1 MDTKEKLHFL
11 RAFTRSD
18 YMRKEKMLSD
28 KTADRIYDM
37 IKEKGAFAPGDKLP
51 NEIELSKILGVSRT
65 TLREAVK
72 ILVTAGILEIKRG
85 KGTFVSENA
94 ENVDKTN
101 LDTIDAF
108 KISAMD
114 IFEIRLIIEPEAAF
128 LAAQRATDE
137 ELKDILK
144 KGMAVEKKLI
154 KNQDR
159 TEEEYMF
166 HKSIA
171 DAAHNQFMSE
181 LLPIIFNAIDTGV
194 KISKEIKEI
203 TTNTLY
209 DHRTIMSFMENRD
222 AEGAK
227 TAMKL
232 HIMHAMNSMRK

>member
-1 MDTKEKLHFL
+1 
-11 RAFTRSD
+11 
-18 YMRKEKMLSD
+18 MRKEKMLSD

-37 IKEKGAFAPGDKLP
+37 IKEKGTFSPGDKLP

-101 LDTIDAF
+101 LDSIDAF

-128 LAAQRATDE
+128 LAAKRATDE

-159 TEEEYMF
+159 TKEEYMF

-194 KISKEIKEI
+194 KISKEIEEI

-232 HIMHAMNSMRK
+232 HIMHAINSMRK

>member
-1 MDTKEKLHFL
+1 
-11 RAFTRSD
+11 
-18 YMRKEKMLSD
+18 MRKEKMLSD

-101 LDTIDAF
+101 LDSIDAF

-128 LAAQRATDE
+128 LAAKRATDE

-159 TEEEYMF
+159 TKEEYMF

-194 KISKEIKEI
+194 KISKEIEEI

-232 HIMHAMNSMRK
+232 HIMHAINSMRK

>member
-1 MDTKEKLHFL
+1 
-11 RAFTRSD
+11 
-18 YMRKEKMLSD
+18 MRKEKMLSD

>member
-1 MDTKEKLHFL
+1 
-11 RAFTRSD
+11 
-18 YMRKEKMLSD
+18 MRKEKMLSD

-37 IKEKGAFAPGDKLP
+37 IKEKDAFAPGDKLP

-101 LDTIDAF
+101 LDSIDAF

-114 IFEIRLIIEPEAAF
+114 IFEIRIIIEPEAAF
-128 LAAQRATDE
+128 LAAKRATDE
-137 ELKDILK
+137 ELNDILK

-159 TEEEYMF
+159 TKEEYMF

-194 KISKEIKEI
+194 KISKEIEEI

-232 HIMHAMNSMRK
+232 HIMHAINSMRK

>member
-1 MDTKEKLHFL
+1 
-11 RAFTRSD
+11 
-18 YMRKEKMLSD
+18 MRKEKMLSD

-37 IKEKGAFAPGDKLP
+37 IKEKDAFAPGDKLP

-101 LDTIDAF
+101 LDSIDAF

-128 LAAQRATDE
+128 LAAKRATDE

-159 TEEEYMF
+159 TKEEYMF

-194 KISKEIKEI
+194 KISKEIEEI

-232 HIMHAMNSMRK
+232 HIMHAINSMRK

>member
-1 MDTKEKLHFL
+1 
-11 RAFTRSD
+11 
-18 YMRKEKMLSD
+18 MRKEKMLSD

-37 IKEKGAFAPGDKLP
+37 IKEKDAFAPGDKLP

-128 LAAQRATDE
+128 LAAKRATDE

-159 TEEEYMF
+159 TKEEYMF

-194 KISKEIKEI
+194 KISKEIEEI

>member
-1 MDTKEKLHFL
+1 
-11 RAFTRSD
+11 
-18 YMRKEKMLSD
+18 MRKEKMLSD

-128 LAAQRATDE
+128 LAAKRATDE

-159 TEEEYMF
+159 TKEEYMF

-194 KISKEIKEI
+194 KISKEIEEI

-232 HIMHAMNSMRK
+232 HIMHAINSMRK